1 MSKRANVA
9 ANLVA
14 PSRED
19 ASSVDVASVSICF
32 DLQRHRL
39 GPPWNIFSSV
49 YSYAVPTTSNATPI
63 LGEPL
68 DPGSGCPLMPEFT
81 SPGAIGSELLGSL
94 SGGRWLCDFADRSP
108 KRKQPLQ
115 AAFGEVS
122 RRIGSRWQSPG
133 EAPVALALPTGMP
146 TAISIFD
153 VLLHREIAPST
164 SPFAALY
171 ATIVH
176 DPSRREWPDRTRLP
190 MATETTVVPSP
201 SLPASLRT
209 VSTPYRRM
217 LALAASAMDCDLD
230 EFIVHRTIVEH
241 QPIPTTTVVRFNL
254 ADRPMG

>member
-1 MSKRANVA
+1 VEHL
-9 ANLVA
+9 LVG
-14 PSRED
+14 
-19 ASSVDVASVSICF
+19 
-32 DLQRHRL
+32 LQLRGAHHL
-39 GPPWNIFSSV
+39 QCH
-49 YSYAVPTTSNATPI
+49 AI

-133 EAPVALALPTGMP
+133 EAPVALAVPTGMP